1 MTAMNRQ
8 SMTGRMRVAA
18 VGVVVAA
25 VLVTL
30 GSSISAQRPAGAD
43 AGAPPR
49 LTFAFEL
56 RAQVAAPTEVGEVAH
71 GRRRIVQITGGTF
84 EGPGIKGKV
93 LPGGADWQMIQP
105 DGFSELDTRYTLETD
120 KGQIIYVQNAGVR
133 HAPPDV
139 MTRLLAGEA
148 VDPSL
153 VYFRTVPTFETSA
166 PELQWLARTVFVGT
180 GERYPSDVRIRF
192 WRVE

>member
-1 MTAMNRQ
+1 MMMHVADRSSMNA
-8 SMTGRMRVAA
+8 RMRVAA
-18 VGVVVAA
+18 AA
-25 VLVTL
+25 VCLLLSQPL
-30 GSSISAQRPAGAD
+30 GAQRPAAGEA
-43 AGAPPR
+43 AGAPR
-49 LTFAFEL
+49 LTFAFEA
-56 RAQVAAPTEVGEVAH
+56 RVQVAPPTEVGDVAH
-71 GRRRIVQITGGTF
+71 GRRRIVQILGGTF

-139 MTRLLAGEA
+139 MKRLLAGET
-148 VDPSL
+148 VDPAL
-153 VYFRTVPTFETSA
+153 VYFRTVPKFETSA